1 MDWGANVIVRSL
13 SPRVPSEREQVVRFL
28 ARHGLDYEDDIEY
41 SIGIFSGETMVATGS
56 LSGKVV
62 KGVVVDEGHRGEDL
76 TAKVL
81 TYLKV
86 RAHNRGIDSLFIYTL
101 PQNRAHFNALGYTEI
116 ASTEEVLLLEDNS
129 RNFSLFLSEL
139 SRLNP
144 MGLPAA
150 SLVMNCNPFTLGHRY
165 LVERAAGENPL
176 VLLFVVQEDRSVFP
190 FHVRKK
196 LIEDGVQDLENV
208 RVIPGGDY
216 IISNATFPSY
226 FIKDK
231 GKIFDAHTRLDLTI
245 FGEKI
250 APAAGIRRRYV
261 GQEPFCPV
269 TRRYNQSMHE
279 ILPEYRLDVVEIE
292 RRESDNTAISASEV
306 RRLIAAGKTE
316 ETAKIVPPG
325 TYTYLTS
332 AEAED
337 IRNKLQGGSA

>member
-129 RNFSLFLSEL
+129 RNFSLFLSGL

-165 LVERAAGENPL
+165 LVERAAGENPWFFY
-176 VLLFVVQEDRSVFP
+176 LLFRRIARCFP
-190 FHVRKK
+190 FT
-196 LIEDGVQDLENV
+196 
-208 RVIPGGDY
+208 
-216 IISNATFPSY
+216 S
-226 FIKDK
+226 
-231 GKIFDAHTRLDLTI
+231 GK
-245 FGEKI
+245 
-250 APAAGIRRRYV
+250 
-261 GQEPFCPV
+261 
-269 TRRYNQSMHE
+269 S
-279 ILPEYRLDVVEIE
+279 
-292 RRESDNTAISASEV
+292 
-306 RRLIAAGKTE
+306 
-316 ETAKIVPPG
+316 
-325 TYTYLTS
+325 
-332 AEAED
+332 
-337 IRNKLQGGSA
+337 

>member
-1 MDWGANVIVRSL
+1 VIGFL
-13 SPRVPSEREQVVRFL
+13 S
-28 ARHGLDYEDDIEY
+28 RHGLDYEDDIEY
-41 SIGIFSGETMVATGS
+41 SIGIFSGESMVATGS

-62 KGVVVDEGHRGEDL
+62 KGVVVDEAHRGEDL

-81 TYLKV
+81 TYLKI
-86 RAHNRGIDSLFIYTL
+86 RAHNQGIDSLFIYTL
-101 PQNRAHFNALGYTEI
+101 PKNREHFSALGYTEI
-116 ASTEEVLLLEDNS
+116 ASTEDVLLLEDNS
-129 RNFSLFLSEL
+129 RNFGSYLSEL
-139 SRLNP
+139 SVFNP
-144 MGLPAA
+144 EGLSAA
-150 SLVMNCNPFTLGHRY
+150 ALVMNCNPFTLGHRY

-190 FHVRKK
+190 FSVRMK
-196 LIEDGVQDLENV
+196 LIEEGTRDLENV

-231 GKIFDAHTRLDLTI
+231 GKIFDTHTRLDLTI
-245 FGEKI
+245 FGEHI

-279 ILPEYRLDVVEIE
+279 ILPDYGMEVVEIE

-316 ETAKIVPPG
+316 ETARIVPPS
-325 TYTYLTS
+325 TYRYLSS
-332 AEAED
+332 AEAEE
-337 IRNKLQGGSA
+337 IRRKLQGGSA

>member
-1 MDWGANVIVRSL
+1 M
-13 SPRVPSEREQVVRFL
+13 
-28 ARHGLDYEDDIEY
+28 
-41 SIGIFSGETMVATGS
+41 
-56 LSGKVV
+56 
-62 KGVVVDEGHRGEDL
+62 
-76 TAKVL
+76 
-81 TYLKV
+81 
-86 RAHNRGIDSLFIYTL
+86 
-101 PQNRAHFNALGYTEI
+101 
-116 ASTEEVLLLEDNS
+116 
-129 RNFSLFLSEL
+129 
-139 SRLNP
+139 
-144 MGLPAA
+144 
-150 SLVMNCNPFTLGHRY
+150 
-165 LVERAAGENPL
+165 
-176 VLLFVVQEDRSVFP
+176 FP

>member
-13 SPRVPSEREQVVRFL
+13 SPRVPSEREQVDSFL
-28 ARHGLDYEDDIEY
+28 ARHGLSYEDDIDY

-81 TYLKV
+81 TYLKI
-86 RAHNRGIDSLFIYTL
+86 RAHNQGIDSLFIYTL
-101 PQNRAHFNALGYTEI
+101 PKNREHFTALGYAEI
-116 ASTEEVLLLEDNS
+116 ASTEEVLLLEDTS
-129 RNFSLFLSEL
+129 RNFSLFLSGL

-144 MGLPAA
+144 DGLPAA

-190 FHVRKK
+190 FSVRMK
-196 LIEDGVQDLENV
+196 LIEEGTRDLENV

-231 GKIFDAHTRLDLTI
+231 GKVFDTHTRLDLTI
-245 FGEKI
+245 FGEHI

-279 ILPEYRLDVVEIE
+279 ILPEYGLEVVEIE

-306 RRLIAAGKTE
+306 RRLIASGKTE
-316 ETAKIVPPG
+316 ETVKIVPSS
-325 TYTYLTS
+325 TYSYLTS

-337 IRNKLQGGSA
+337 IRRKLQGGSA